1 MGIASIFTSNFG
13 FSFIFLPGEKRKGML
28 AVYDF
33 ARTADD
39 IADGAAPL
47 EEKRERL
54 LSYRSALCET
64 YLMRPADAFWRNISE
79 SCLRLGLSQE
89 HFESVIGGVE
99 MDLEKRRYETFQELE
114 DYCDKVAVAVGYLCL
129 QIFGAK
135 DSRHR
140 QYAKNLGMAFQLT
153 NILRDISED
162 ARRDRLYIPRE
173 DIQRFGASEK
183 AMLEGKIG
191 ERERSALSFE
201 GERAQQYFHEAES
214 SLFPEDRD
222 LLRSAEIMRRI
233 YAKLLRKIQQSQFD
247 ILGGRIQLGIAE
259 KIDCAAQAIFS

>member
-33 ARTADD
+33 ARYADD
-39 IADGAAPL
+39 IADGAASS

-64 YLMRPADAFWRNISE
+64 YLGRPADAFWERMLQSIS
-79 SCLRLGLSQE
+79 RLGLSHE
-89 HFESVIGGVE
+89 YFEAVLLGVE
-99 MDLEKRRYETFQELE
+99 MDLEKRRYATFQELE
-114 DYCDKVAVAVGYLCL
+114 NYCDKVAVAVGYLCL
-129 QIFGAK
+129 QIFGACGP
-135 DSRHR
+135 RHK

-173 DIQRFGASEK
+173 DFRRFGATEESV
-183 AMLEGKIG
+183 LEGHLTDPA
-191 ERERSALSFE
+191 RALLTFE
-201 GERAQQYFHEAES
+201 AARAQGYFHEAEV
-214 SLFPEDRD
+214 LLLPEDYN
-222 LLRSAEIMRRI
+222 LLRSAEMMRRI
-233 YAKLLRKIQQSQFD
+233 YARLLRKIQQSQFD
-247 ILGGRIQLGIAE
+247 VSGGRIHLGIAE
-259 KIDCAAQAIFS
+259 KIDCAAQVLFA